1 MLSFLTRSEPS
12 RGLVFFRGRTPHRPE
27 EYQFLTKLGV
37 SGKLG
42 KRSDAAHWTLELS
55 HKQWGSASLIA
66 LRDIPMPDAATV
78 QYSAG
83 LSDQDRTEMAGAGWA
98 VALTAPASRGHVL
111 RDRKNF
117 LRYLRAV
124 MGTDALMSVDSQSML
139 FWPRGRLDDELQHDA
154 DLDVEALYCIHA
166 VSDRQGEEEAP
177 IPWVHTHGL
186 GELGAYDF
194 DILNCHP
201 AVGSV
206 SGGDLF
212 RGIAFS
218 LLEGELK
225 PGAEVLVRAPG
236 SPVRAVEAG
245 EFQVKA
251 HAPDAALREHDEAHA
266 SRRVVLCDPM
276 PGFLGRLLRGT
287 RPRPSGMLQSDPEGC
302 IIGFSHAATDLMAQ
316 RARLTAG
323 LFGQFLSEFAE
334 FKPVGL
340 AKIACA
346 TSKGGRE
353 HPWFSVHEVGPD
365 RIDGTLEND
374 PFDIPG
380 LRKGERYT
388 RPLEDLTDWMIML
401 PMGSINPRHM
411 SLASMVRQNPDKA
424 REVLAMLRAMPQE

>member
-166 VSDRQGEEEAP
+166 VSDRQNEEEAP

-245 EFQVKA
+245 EFQAKA
-251 HAPDAALREHDEAHA
+251 HAPDAALRDHIVRLFSTARGPEAQARCLSDLLCCLPGVSAPADLGYRDIFRVLIMQFIDAHNFDVRA
-266 SRRVVLCDPM
+266 VKRSCVHIVQPDGRMIPFETFNLLYRDDATRESRGAPQVVGSSALARDREVQR
-276 PGFLGRLLRGT
+276 RLW
-287 RPRPSGMLQSDPEGC
+287 EV
-302 IIGFSHAATDLMAQ
+302 
-316 RARLTAG
+316 
-323 LFGQFLSEFAE
+323 SEEA
-334 FKPVGL
+334 VGL
-340 AKIACA
+340 
-346 TSKGGRE
+346 
-353 HPWFSVHEVGPD
+353 
-365 RIDGTLEND
+365 
-374 PFDIPG
+374 
-380 LRKGERYT
+380 RY
-388 RPLEDLTDWMIML
+388 P
-401 PMGSINPRHM
+401 
-411 SLASMVRQNPDKA
+411 
-424 REVLAMLRAMPQE
+424 